1 MQAYE
6 RRRDLTTRERFE
18 VIRHELIRRLRRV
31 CAEMAEGELNQLTAR
46 MTRIRLKY
54 EPLVGMPV
62 GTE

>member
-1 MQAYE
+1 
-6 RRRDLTTRERFE
+6 
-18 VIRHELIRRLRRV
+18 
-31 CAEMAEGELNQLTAR
+31 MAEGELNQLTAR